1 MLTISRVKQ
10 AANEFIKVLRFG
22 LSDVVTAKQFTPAG
36 LTSKPIKN
44 QIAIYAKT
52 SDNNEPAI
60 IGYLSELNGISEGEI
75 KLFSIDSNGVEKTY
89 IHIKNDGT
97 IEFGGAADN
106 LVKYLPLNTA
116 MNQLILNLNTE
127 FTKINTIYPFAFLPL
142 TINISGAKVA
152 ELKV

>member
-52 SDNNEPAI
+52 SDNNDPAI

-75 KLFSIDSNGVEKTY
+75 KLFSLDSNGVEKIY

-116 MNQLILNLNTE
+116 VSNINLE
-127 FTKINTIYPFAFLPL
+127 FGKIATAINAIVPGSYVPGTISI
-142 TINISGAKVA
+142 TGAKVA

>member
-75 KLFSIDSNGVEKTY
+75 KLFSIDS
-89 IHIKNDGT
+89 
-97 IEFGGAADN
+97 DN

>member
-60 IGYLSELNGISEGEI
+60 IGYLSELNGIAEGELKI
-75 KLFSIDSNGVEKTY
+75 FSLDSNGVEKIY

-97 IEFGGAADN
+97 IEFGGTADN
-106 LVKYLPLNTA
+106 LVKYIPLNTA
-116 MNQLILNLNTE
+116 LNQLIIDLNAQ
-127 FTKINTIYPFAFLPL
+127 FAKIAAVYPYPITPL
-142 TINISGAKVA
+142 TIDISGAKVS